1 MSVRNDELCVA
12 GVGFEGREVTLLH
25 GLQAASGAVLEQDA
39 VVEFSQGEKPAFVG
53 VSGDGAILPREDSDG
68 VGLETV
74 NVTRLKLEVWRVA
87 GRNLVRKSISAPQA
101 GPTMIFPRN
110 GAQLI
115 ADGFGPAARGLALS
129 ARGDDLRWFVDGRPL
144 APREGGGDPVWRPD
158 TPGFYLITAVDRRG
172 AAAKARIRIRDP
184 G

>member
-53 VSGDGAILPREDSDG
+53 FSGDGVILPREDSDG

-74 NVTRLKLEVWRVA
+74 NVTRLKLEVWRVP

-101 GPTMIFPRN
+101 GPTMIFPRT
-110 GAQLI
+110 GRSDRGRLRPRRARS
-115 ADGFGPAARGLALS
+115 GPLGSRRRPEMVRGREAPSPARRRRRPRLATRY
-129 ARGDDLRWFVDGRPL
+129 ARLLPHH
-144 APREGGGDPVWRPD
+144 
-158 TPGFYLITAVDRRG
+158 RR
-172 AAAKARIRIRDP
+172 
-184 G
+184 